1 MFFIMTVNTSEDEDF
16 ITVLYSKY
24 EKMMFRIAYNILRND
39 TDAEDAV
46 HDAFYNI
53 IIRDGYSK
61 LKRLK
66 DTEIKAYL
74 IVTVKNASKCIYDKR
89 RDKSAENIDD
99 FYSIEGDPSA
109 EEIML
114 SRYKTEELLNAIH
127 KLAPDD
133 YELLYLSVVMGL
145 SGKELSDRLGAGTGA
160 VRQRIY
166 KAKKRLKTI
175 LEKEDIWRGS

>member
-1 MFFIMTVNTSEDEDF
+1 MS
-16 ITVLYSKY
+16 
-24 EKMMFRIAYNILRND
+24 
-39 TDAEDAV
+39 
-46 HDAFYNI
+46 H
-53 IIRDGYSK
+53 
-61 LKRLK
+61 
-66 DTEIKAYL
+66 
-74 IVTVKNASKCIYDKR
+74 
-89 RDKSAENIDD
+89 

-145 SGKELSDRLGAGTGA
+145 SGKEISDRLGAGTGA

>member
-1 MFFIMTVNTSEDEDF
+1 MTVNTPEDEDF

-74 IVTVKNASKCIYDKR
+74 IVTVKMRLNVFMINGVINR
-89 RDKSAENIDD
+89 RKILMI
-99 FYSIEGDPSA
+99 FI
-109 EEIML
+109 
-114 SRYKTEELLNAIH
+114 LLRETRPPK
-127 KLAPDD
+127 KLC
-133 YELLYLSVVMGL
+133 YH
-145 SGKELSDRLGAGTGA
+145 
-160 VRQRIY
+160 
-166 KAKKRLKTI
+166 
-175 LEKEDIWRGS
+175 DIRRRSC